1 MEIDLFLWPMAL
13 PLILPLF
20 YCARYK
26 KESFVEI
33 GVISLVM
40 VLIVFLYWPL
50 ITSTIFSVYTYI
62 VIKCLLFVVLPMV
75 TFVLIQ
81 RSTIPLHLSRYG
93 VKKQGVRTSLVWF
106 ILLLPMMLAATF
118 IIHNINNGS
127 WNVELVAGILSF
139 FEAFT
144 EEFFFRGILFAFL
157 LQKTNVK
164 IAYITSLTSF
174 TLMHPQI
181 LTTLFIIGTLLQGIL
196 TLEITRRSQNILG
209 AWLLHGSN
217 RFFQLVLLPLCM

>member
-1 MEIDLFLWPMAL
+1 MEIDLFLWPMVL

-26 KESFVEI
+26 KESFIEI

-40 VLIVFLYWPL
+40 VLIVFLYWPF

-62 VIKCLLFVVLPMV
+62 VIKCLLFVVLPIV

-81 RSTIPLHLSRYG
+81 RNTIPLHLSRYG
-93 VKKQGVRTSLVWF
+93 VKIQGVRTSLVWF
-106 ILLLPMMLAATF
+106 ILFLPMMLATTF
-118 IIHNINNGS
+118 IIHYINNGS
-127 WNVELVAGILSF
+127 WNVELVAGLLSF

-144 EEFFFRGILFAFL
+144 EEFFFRGILFVFL

-164 IAYITSLTSF
+164 IAYVTSLTSF
-174 TLMHPQI
+174 TLMHPQN